1 MKKQIFLMILVAYG
15 ATLAAQGYV
24 RVDTVYKPY
33 YDFDY
38 EEWLSSDPDHALQ
51 LNYGKVSIGNYN
63 IIGSRTRPVEGER
76 LEYNYIDGEVNVY
89 GITIIGKPS
98 IGMGGVDYPPFDYP
112 FIPSEYLMLYDA
124 TPDSLILKKQ
134 VLFDHLDT
142 HAFRGEEYLPDRWS
156 MGVFL
161 CDADMVTRST
171 GGGLYR
177 WDFFFDKPVQVS
189 DSFYVGLTQHLE
201 ILELTWPEEPVP
213 LYDRFCAGIYTTDG
227 MASGRII
234 YDSSCWMPL
243 RNCKLRLTRSYDSIA
258 ASLLGLRMNEWVNF
272 GSHEF
277 FLCLPIIRVFDTI
290 WAVDTPACLPVQDF
304 SIMSRF
310 GDTVILRWLPPEE
323 RNEFQVSYG
332 PEGFDP
338 DSGTF
343 VLVTA
348 NRWRYIDTLR
358 TGQVM
363 EARVRTVCREL
374 DTLRYSEWS
383 EAVYWQTRNAGVN
396 APKLVDDIKI
406 APNPATDKVVVSSEM
421 HLIEGIDVYNSV
433 GKWYGAWQPHSHQAV
448 FSVKNWPAGAYVVV
462 VFTEHGD
469 IKKRFVVE

>member
-38 EEWLSSDPDHALQ
+38 EEWLSSDPDHPLQ

-76 LEYNYIDGEVNVY
+76 LEYNYIDGQVNVY

-98 IGMGGVDYPPFDYP
+98 HGGVDYPPFDYP

-161 CDADMVTRST
+161 CDADMVTRTT

-201 ILELTWPEEPVP
+201 ILELTWPPEEPVP
-213 LYDRFCAGIYTTDG
+213 LYDRFYAGIYTTDG

-290 WAVDTPACLPVQDF
+290 WAVDTPACLPVRDF

-310 GDTVILRWLPPEE
+310 GDTVMLRWLPPEE

-338 DSGTF
+338 DSGTL

-348 NRWRYIDTLR
+348 NRWRYIDTLH

-374 DTLRYSEWS
+374 DTLRYSSWS
-383 EAVYWQTRNAGVN
+383 NGVEWQTRYEGIVSPDEDVRLAARVY
-396 APKLVDDIKI
+396 LR
-406 APNPATDKVVVSSEM
+406 PNPATDRVEVVSPYGVK
-421 HLIEGIDVYNSV
+421 GIDVY
-433 GKWYGAWQPHSHQAV
+433 GAHGIRWRE
-448 FSVKNWPAGAYVVV
+448 FPAGTTAFDVSDWAKGTYVVMV
-462 VFTEHGD
+462 HTLSGSVT
-469 IKKRFVVE
+469 KKLIVE